1 MRRPDGNG
9 AGTMRVYELNGQSET
24 QRPGHRVAVIGS
36 CRVLSPFQDL
46 VMQGRATR
54 LWDDG
59 VLTHSLPEVKQL
71 IAYTLGR
78 EDIPKEIRPFVF
90 QPDDR
95 PERSAADRS
104 MLNTVDTFFVEIS
117 ERWCIGNPPYAFNS
131 NHFMNQFVSRH
142 GEELLDWYRALVGG
156 TLDREIVDATM
167 ARFADRGW
175 SERAWLGMLLRYTE
189 ITELTDAAAAAML
202 DEIVFDPGKQWIL
215 VSHFLVPGIEGAQ
228 MGDRAEAIRQV
239 RKIASGKGLTLF
251 DPTPL
256 VERHGAE
263 TALAK
268 QGRDTYHYDDRFM
281 PTVVDALL
289 QAAGLIAVSN
299 DVALSAAARVN
310 ASLVELHRPRLAL
323 GVNESGLYVHYKQL
337 LEQGTIVG
345 RDIGELVDSVINKL
359 PRFDRYHVLRAG
371 LGEIGFVLASLG
383 LPTVAFDSND
393 RRIEAMRA
401 GLDRLGGDD
410 PAIARWLTIR
420 EGAIPGE
427 ALDGNVLGLATHLIG
442 FAPEQEDEALSRLGN
457 YGALLIRPQSFLFSR
472 PSEDEQAD
480 LMAKL
485 ERRGFST
492 VRPVGRGVLYVAKPE
507 RSARPGGS
515 GEQPPKQESQTPWG

>member
-1 MRRPDGNG
+1 
-9 AGTMRVYELNGQSET
+9 MRVYELNGRSET
-24 QRPGHRVAVIGS
+24 QRPGHRVAVFGS

-46 VMQGRATR
+46 VNQGRASR

-71 IAYTLGR
+71 IAYTLGH

-95 PERSAADRS
+95 PERNAADRS

-117 ERWCIGNPPYAFNS
+117 ERWCIGNPPYVFNS

-142 GEELLDWYRALVGG
+142 GEELLDWYRALAAG

-189 ITELTDAAAAAML
+189 ITEFTDADAAAML

-215 VSHFLVPGIEGAQ
+215 VSHFLVPGIRGAQ
-228 MGDRAEAIRQV
+228 MGDRAEAIKQV
-239 RKIASGKGLTLF
+239 RKIGSDKGLTVF
-251 DPTPL
+251 DPTRL
-256 VERHGAE
+256 IEQHGAD

-268 QGRDTYHYDDRFM
+268 EGRDPYHYDDKFT
-281 PTVVDALL
+281 PVVVDALL
-289 QAAGLIAVSN
+289 KAAGLIAVSGEA
-299 DVALSAAARVN
+299 ALSTADRIN
-310 ASLVELHRPRLAL
+310 ASLLELHRQRLAL
-323 GVNESGLYVHYKQL
+323 GVNESGLYAHYKQL
-337 LEQGTIVG
+337 LEQGAIVG
-345 RDIGELVDSVINKL
+345 RDIGELVDGVINRL
-359 PRFDRYHVLRAG
+359 PKFDRYHVLRAG

-383 LPTVAFDSND
+383 LPTVAFDPD
-393 RRIEAMRA
+393 GRRFEAMRA

-420 EGAIPGE
+420 KDAIPGE
-427 ALDGNVLGLATHLIG
+427 TLEGNVLGLATQLIG
-442 FAPEQEDEALSRLGN
+442 FPPEQEEEALSRLGS
-457 YGALLIRPQSFLFSR
+457 YGALLIRPRSFLFDR

-485 ERRGFST
+485 EQRGFST
-492 VRPVGRGVLYVAKPE
+492 MRPVGRGVFFFAKPE
-507 RSARPGGS
+507 RSARPGGD
-515 GEQPPKQESQTPWG
+515 GEQPPKQESKTPWG